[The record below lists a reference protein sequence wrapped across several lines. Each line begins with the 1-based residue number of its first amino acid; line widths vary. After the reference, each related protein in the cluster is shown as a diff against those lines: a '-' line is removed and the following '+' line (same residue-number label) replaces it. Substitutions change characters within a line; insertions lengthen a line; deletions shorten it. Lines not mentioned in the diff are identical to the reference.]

1 MTHRY
6 VPWVS
11 AAAIILI
18 LGFAA
23 TFIYSRLLEKRAE
36 SLLHD
41 VALLRVGISSDRDL
55 AQIITRHQHEF
66 VGKHCDSSQCEYSFE
81 VANTALAFLRLE
93 PAAQFTAVVSIKDG
107 SVEEIRVRLNR
118 DTRVFSTSPSGG
130 AINEY
135 REFPKIEGI
144 DRKPFEFATPVGK
157 PYLRIDMDRHATA
170 EQRRRAYAFSFKCLT
185 KLGSGCD
192 LPCDYLPLVWNDW
205 MVEVKA
211 IGFDVDRYYPNVA
224 RCGR

>member
-6 VPWVS
+6 VRWVS
-11 AAAIILI
+11 AAAIILT

-55 AQIITRHQHEF
+55 AQIITRHQHEL

-107 SVEEIRVRLNR
+107 SVEEIRVR
-118 DTRVFSTSPSGG
+118 
-130 AINEY
+130 
-135 REFPKIEGI
+135 
-144 DRKPFEFATPVGK
+144 
-157 PYLRIDMDRHATA
+157 
-170 EQRRRAYAFSFKCLT
+170 
-185 KLGSGCD
+185 
-192 LPCDYLPLVWNDW
+192 
-205 MVEVKA
+205 
-211 IGFDVDRYYPNVA
+211 
-224 RCGR
+224 